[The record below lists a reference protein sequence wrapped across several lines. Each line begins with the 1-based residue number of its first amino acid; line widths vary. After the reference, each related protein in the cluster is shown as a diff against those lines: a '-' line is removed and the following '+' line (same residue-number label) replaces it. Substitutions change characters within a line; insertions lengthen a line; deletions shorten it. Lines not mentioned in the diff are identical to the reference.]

1 MSDASRTAP
10 AEAAGREQEAL
21 MGKTLQAETALR
33 SWPAEGWTRVPFWV
47 YTDPAIFERE
57 MEKFF
62 YGPTWNYVA
71 LDCEVPEP
79 GSFKRSWI
87 GTRQVIVVRQKDGGI
102 GVLENRC
109 AHRGARVCWQNRG
122 QVDSFTCPYHQ
133 WNFALDGKLQ
143 GVPLKR
149 GALGKGGMP
158 PDFDVKQH
166 GMNALSVH
174 NEGGAVFASF
184 HPSPPSFADYC
195 GPQMHGYVKRLF
207 HGRPLKLLGY
217 NRQLIPAN
225 WKMYI
230 ENLKD
235 PYHAT
240 LLHSFLITF
249 GLWRADTQSET
260 IPTEGGRHGIMI
272 SMNVGKKESDATSEI
287 KRFKNKL
294 ELADKDSVT
303 PMREFDDGKVVGLTL
318 FPSVVLHQQANT
330 LGMRH
335 IIPRST
341 GEFELAWTYYG
352 YADEDPALTR
362 LRLRHMNLYG
372 PAGFV
377 AMEDGEVMSEC
388 QLGATDYGHR
398 LAVLEMGGRE
408 TEPQDHMV
416 TEVLIRA
423 FYRWYREEME
433 L

>member
-1 MSDASRTAP
+1 
-10 AEAAGREQEAL
+10 
-21 MGKTLQAETALR
+21 MGKTLQAETVAR
-33 SWPAEGWTRVPFWV
+33 TWPKEGPTRVPFWV
-47 YTDPAIFERE
+47 YTDPDVFARE
-57 MEKFF
+57 MDVFF
-62 YGPTWNYVA
+62 YGDTWNYVA
-71 LDCEVPEP
+71 LDCEIPEV
-79 GSFKRSWI
+79 GSYKRSWV
-87 GTRQVIVVRQKDGGI
+87 GERQVIVVRDKDGI
-102 GVLENRC
+102 KVLENRC
-109 AHRGARVCWQNRG
+109 AHRGARVCWQNHG
-122 QVDSFTCPYHQ
+122 KVDSFTCPYHQ
-133 WNFALDGKLQ
+133 WNFALDGRLQ

-158 PDFDVKQH
+158 ADFATHEH
-166 GMNALSVH
+166 GLKALRVH
-174 NEGGAVFASF
+174 VEGGAVFASF
-184 HPSPPSFADYC
+184 GANPPSFADYC

-225 WKMYI
+225 WKMYV

-272 SMNVGKKESDATSEI
+272 SQNVGKKESAATGEI
-287 KRFKNKL
+287 KRFKSKL

-303 PMREFDDGKVVGLTL
+303 PIREFDDGKVVGLTL

-335 IIPRST
+335 IIPR
-341 GEFELAWTYYG
+341 GVGAFELAWTYYG
-352 YADEDPALTR
+352 YADEAPEVSR

-372 PAGFV
+372 PSGFV
-377 AMEDGEVMSEC
+377 AMEDGEVMSEA
-388 QLGATDYGHR
+388 QLGATGYGHR
-398 LAVLEMGGRE
+398 QAVVEMGGRE
-408 TEPQDHMV
+408 TEAQDHMV

-423 FYRWYREEME
+423 FYQFYREAMA

>member
-1 MSDASRTAP
+1 
-10 AEAAGREQEAL
+10 
-21 MGKTLQAETALR
+21 MGKTLQAETIAR
-33 SWPAEGWTRVPFWV
+33 AWPKEGWTRVPFWV
-47 YTDPAIFERE
+47 YTDPDVFARE
-57 MEKFF
+57 MDVFF
-62 YGPTWNYVA
+62 YGDTWNYVG
-71 LDCEVPEP
+71 LDCEVPEV
-79 GSFKRSWI
+79 GSFKRSWV
-87 GTRQVIVVRQKDGGI
+87 GERQVIVVRGKDGI
-102 GVLENRC
+102 KVLENRC
-109 AHRGARVCWQNRG
+109 AHRGARVCWQNHG
-122 QVDSFTCPYHQ
+122 KVDSFTCPYHQ
-133 WNFALDGKLQ
+133 WNFALDGRLQ

-158 PDFDVKQH
+158 ADFATHEH
-166 GMNALSVH
+166 GLKALHVH
-174 NEGGAVFASF
+174 VEGGAIFASF
-184 HPSPPSFADYC
+184 GASPPTFADYC

-225 WKMYI
+225 WKMYV

-272 SMNVGKKESDATSEI
+272 SQNVGKKESAATGEI
-287 KRFKNKL
+287 TRFKSKL
-294 ELADKDSVT
+294 ELADKDSIT
-303 PMREFDDGKVVGLTL
+303 PMREFEDGKVVGLTL

-335 IIPRST
+335 IIPR
-341 GEFELAWTYYG
+341 GVGAFELAWTYYG
-352 YADEDPALTR
+352 YADEAPEISR

-372 PAGFV
+372 PSGFV
-377 AMEDGEVMSEC
+377 AMEDGEVMSEA
-388 QLGATDYGHR
+388 QLGATGYGHR
-398 LAVLEMGGRE
+398 NAVVEMGGRE
-408 TEPQDHMV
+408 TDAQDHMV

-423 FYRWYREEME
+423 FYKFYREAMA